1 MIGFIFNAI
10 AIGCFYWI
18 VQRQATIWDT
28 SYLLGPTAH
37 LVFWYLTVLC
47 LVIAIPCY
55 FLSVCLDPGMLKS
68 QFDFTEIISQALETN
83 LALDSFCSYCE
94 VIVSETSFHCFTCG
108 KCVELFDH
116 HCPFI
121 NNCLGYRNHKYFL
134 VFLCAYA
141 LFLIIMFVETVRH
154 FAEVFSRIG
163 WSCLKTDTTTSVI
176 MIGLW
181 LHMPILI
188 WQLYMQCKNLNNT
201 PRKLIEEEEPTGQ
214 KSDQAQLSK
223 VNQQNETGVFASLK
237 HSSGEAGLDAYKGE
251 EGSEKSNPQ
260 SCSQKKDSI
269 GSNLRPSLTAEE
281 EQRALLQTHD

>member
-1 MIGFIFNAI
+1 MTVMMIGFICNAI
-10 AIGCFYWI
+10 VIGCFYWI
-18 VQRQATIWDT
+18 VGRQATIWDT

-55 FLSVCLDPGMLKS
+55 FLSACLNPGKLVT
-68 QFDFTEIISQALETN
+68 QFDFIEIISQALDTN

-181 LHMPILI
+181 LHMPILF
-188 WQLYMQCKNLNNT
+188 WQLYMQCKNLNNA
-201 PRKLIEEEEPTGQ
+201 PRKLIDEEEPIAQ
-214 KSDQAQLSK
+214 QSDQA
-223 VNQQNETGVFASLK
+223 
-237 HSSGEAGLDAYKGE
+237 
-251 EGSEKSNPQ
+251 
-260 SCSQKKDSI
+260 
-269 GSNLRPSLTAEE
+269 
-281 EQRALLQTHD
+281 